1 MPALKS
7 DATVPSTSAIVSSF
21 KPKIKASK
29 PPLKDRLSS
38 VAQRLDNYMT
48 NNIFKYLRSRNY
60 ISFKP
65 VASVNDC
72 MIDMTKYVTSVIDNA
87 DVYEG
92 HSFGGQLWR
101 YEPSGR
107 RSQCVSAY
115 RDIDSIVKA
124 AVKCIDIIDKRVM
137 PK

>member
-1 MPALKS
+1 MPALRS
-7 DATVPSTSAIVSSF
+7 DAMVPSTSAIVASF
-21 KPKIKASK
+21 KAKIKASL

-38 VAQRLDNYMT
+38 VAQRLDDYMT
-48 NNIFKYLRSRNY
+48 NDIFKYLRSRNY

-72 MIDMTKYVTSVIDNA
+72 MIYMTKSVTVMIDNA

-101 YEPSGR
+101 YEPSG
-107 RSQCVSAY
+107 QKNKCVSAY
-115 RDIDSIVKA
+115 RDIDNMVKA
-124 AVKCIDIIDKRVM
+124 AIKCIDVIDKHAM